1 MQSVAEVVVGV
12 VVADVVVALVF
23 LPPQPA
29 AAKAAATSNT
39 EPRLK
44 GFLSGSFRPFCPLRR
59 WRAGYDASAS
69 PEWQDSGLG
78 RMMGIRTGTRMR
90 LGLGERA
97 RWSAGLAAAVCVGV
111 AVGRLV
117 ERRRMLAS
125 AAAIARTDPLTG
137 LANRRAWEEELR
149 REVARARRNSE
160 RLALVMLD
168 LDHFKE
174 LNDTQGHQAGDTV
187 LAEAAASWRTAV
199 RTTDFLARYG
209 GDEFAMLLP
218 DCPDEY
224 GETVLERIR
233 TAIPPGCSCSAG
245 IAYWDGNESAEDLL
259 ARADAALY
267 EAKRAGRNTAVTAGD
282 GSGD

>member
-1 MQSVAEVVVGV
+1 VGWISIGSRASRRRRGIAERWRTALSVAAGALIGV
-12 VVADVVVALVF
+12 F
-23 LPPQPA
+23 
-29 AAKAAATSNT
+29 
-39 EPRLK
+39 
-44 GFLSGSFRPFCPLRR
+44 
-59 WRAGYDASAS
+59 AG
-69 PEWQDSGLG
+69 
-78 RMMGIRTGTRMR
+78 RFI
-90 LGLGERA
+90 
-97 RWSAGLAAAVCVGV
+97 
-111 AVGRLV
+111 

-125 AAAIARTDPLTG
+125 AAQIALTDPLTG

-149 REVARARRNSE
+149 REVARARRNSH

-174 LNDTQGHQAGDTV
+174 LNDSQGHQAGDTV
-187 LAEAAASWRTAV
+187 LAEAAASWRNAV

-233 TAIPPGCSCSAG
+233 TAIPPGCSASAG
-245 IAYWDGNESAEDLL
+245 IAYWNGAETAEALL

-267 EAKRAGRNTAVTAGD
+267 EAKRAGRNTSVRAGTN
-282 GSGD
+282 

>member
-1 MQSVAEVVVGV
+1 MGWISVRRTTLRQGHQVIE
-12 VVADVVVALVF
+12 
-23 LPPQPA
+23 
-29 AAKAAATSNT
+29 
-39 EPRLK
+39 RL
-44 GFLSGSFRPFCPLRR
+44 R
-59 WRAGYDASAS
+59 WA
-69 PEWQDSGLG
+69 
-78 RMMGIRTGTRMR
+78 
-90 LGLGERA
+90 
-97 RWSAGLAAAVCVGV
+97 AGLIGALLVG
-111 AVGRLV
+111 AFFGRFI
-117 ERRRMLAS
+117 ERRRMLES
-125 AAAIARTDPLTG
+125 AAAIALTDPLTG

-149 REVARARRNSE
+149 REVARARRHSE

-174 LNDTQGHQAGDTV
+174 LNDTHGHQAGDTV

-245 IAYWDGNESAEDLL
+245 IAYWDGNEKAEALL
-259 ARADAALY
+259 SRADAALY
-267 EAKRAGRNTAVTAGD
+267 AAKRAGRNKAVRAD
-282 GSGD
+282 GWPE

>member
-1 MQSVAEVVVGV
+1 MGIGNRARFTAGMVLAVLIGV
-12 VVADVVVALVF
+12 V
-23 LPPQPA
+23 
-29 AAKAAATSNT
+29 
-39 EPRLK
+39 
-44 GFLSGSFRPFCPLRR
+44 
-59 WRAGYDASAS
+59 AGRI
-69 PEWQDSGLG
+69 L
-78 RMMGIRTGTRMR
+78 
-90 LGLGERA
+90 
-97 RWSAGLAAAVCVGV
+97 
-111 AVGRLV
+111 
-117 ERRRMLAS
+117 ERRRMLES
-125 AAAIARTDPLTG
+125 AAAIALTDPLTG

-149 REVARARRNSE
+149 REVARARRNSH

-168 LDHFKE
+168 LDHFKQ

-224 GETVLERIR
+224 GQTVLERIR

-245 IAYWDGNESAEDLL
+245 IAYWDGQESAEDLL

-267 EAKRAGRNTAVTAGD
+267 EAKRAGRDTAVTAG
-282 GSGD
+282 GSSRS

>member
-1 MQSVAEVVVGV
+1 MGWISVRRRT
-12 VVADVVVALVF
+12 
-23 LPPQPA
+23 P
-29 AAKAAATSNT
+29 
-39 EPRLK
+39 
-44 GFLSGSFRPFCPLRR
+44 R
-59 WRAGYDASAS
+59 WRRG
-69 PEWQDSGLG
+69 
-78 RMMGIRTGTRMR
+78 M
-90 LGLGERA
+90 GERA
-97 RWSAGLAAAVCVGV
+97 RISLGV
-111 AVGRLV
+111 AGGAILGAFVGRLI
-117 ERRRMLAS
+117 ERRRMLES
-125 AAAIARTDPLTG
+125 AAQIALTDPLTG

-149 REVARARRNSE
+149 REVARARRNSH

-218 DCPDEY
+218 DCPDQY

-233 TAIPPGCSCSAG
+233 TAIPPGCSASAG
-245 IAYWDGNESAEDLL
+245 IAYWNGAETAESLL

-267 EAKRAGRNTAVTAGD
+267 EAKRAGRDKAVTAG
-282 GSGD
+282 SSFTK

>member
-1 MQSVAEVVVGV
+1 MGWISMRRKE
-12 VVADVVVALVF
+12 
-23 LPPQPA
+23 
-29 AAKAAATSNT
+29 
-39 EPRLK
+39 
-44 GFLSGSFRPFCPLRR
+44 PLRR
-59 WRAGYDASAS
+59 NGPGD
-69 PEWQDSGLG
+69 
-78 RMMGIRTGTRMR
+78 
-90 LGLGERA
+90 RA
-97 RWSAGLAAAVCVGV
+97 RFTAGVLAAVLVGLV
-111 AVGRLV
+111 AGRIL
-117 ERRRMLAS
+117 ERRRMLES
-125 AAAIARTDPLTG
+125 AAAIALTDPLTG

-149 REVARARRNSE
+149 REVARARRNSH

-168 LDHFKE
+168 LDHFKQ

-224 GETVLERIR
+224 GQTVLERIR

-245 IAYWDGNESAEDLL
+245 IAYWDGRESAEDLL

-267 EAKRAGRNTAVTAGD
+267 EAKRAGRDTAVTAG
-282 GSGD
+282 SSALS

>member
-1 MQSVAEVVVGV
+1 
-12 VVADVVVALVF
+12 
-23 LPPQPA
+23 
-29 AAKAAATSNT
+29 
-39 EPRLK
+39 
-44 GFLSGSFRPFCPLRR
+44 
-59 WRAGYDASAS
+59 
-69 PEWQDSGLG
+69 
-78 RMMGIRTGTRMR
+78 
-90 LGLGERA
+90 
-97 RWSAGLAAAVCVGV
+97 
-111 AVGRLV
+111 
-117 ERRRMLAS
+117 MLES
-125 AAAIARTDPLTG
+125 AAAIALTDPLTG

-149 REVARARRNSE
+149 REVARARRHSH

-224 GETVLERIR
+224 GEKVLERIR
-233 TAIPPGCSCSAG
+233 TAIPTGCSCSAG
-245 IAYWDGNESAEDLL
+245 IAYWNGSETAESLL

-267 EAKRAGRNTAVTAGD
+267 EAKRAGRNMAVTA
-282 GSGD
+282 

>member
-1 MQSVAEVVVGV
+1 MIE
-12 VVADVVVALVF
+12 
-23 LPPQPA
+23 
-29 AAKAAATSNT
+29 
-39 EPRLK
+39 RL
-44 GFLSGSFRPFCPLRR
+44 R
-59 WRAGYDASAS
+59 WA
-69 PEWQDSGLG
+69 
-78 RMMGIRTGTRMR
+78 
-90 LGLGERA
+90 
-97 RWSAGLAAAVCVGV
+97 AGLIGALLVG
-111 AVGRLV
+111 AFFGRFI
-117 ERRRMLAS
+117 ERRRMLES
-125 AAAIARTDPLTG
+125 AAAIALTDPLTG

-149 REVARARRNSE
+149 REVARARRHSE

-174 LNDTQGHQAGDTV
+174 LNDTHGHQAGDTV

-245 IAYWDGNESAEDLL
+245 IAYWDGNEKAEALL
-259 ARADAALY
+259 SRADAALY
-267 EAKRAGRNTAVTAGD
+267 AAKRAGRNKAVRAD
-282 GSGD
+282 GWPE